1 MASSTKIV
9 LRKIKNKDGL
19 YPLAIRIT
27 KDRRSTYKYIGSYI
41 KLSDWDTKN
50 NLVKF
55 SHPDSIILN
64 KLIYSE
70 FNKANKG
77 LISLQSKHKEVSAF
91 RIKKEIY
98 NSPKKRTFFEL
109 AQEHLDELE
118 IVNKFNRQSVD
129 KGILSNIAKYNKSR
143 QLQFIEID
151 VHFLKRF
158 KIYLAKDCSLAE
170 SSIMSALILIRLLYN
185 RAITEKIVKRK
196 YYPFGKGKI
205 KIKYPET
212 KKIGLNVDEIKR
224 LEQLIGLSW
233 EERHARN
240 MWLYSFNFA
249 GMRVSD
255 VLKTRWSDIQNDRLY
270 YTMNKNSKLLSLKIP
285 PKIFVIL
292 DQYKMDKRD
301 ANDFIFP
308 EFKSVNIN
316 DPYEL
321 YVKSK
326 QANKSL
332 NYYLK
337 KLAKKVNIDK
347 KLTMHIARHSFGH
360 IAGEKIH
367 PLKLQKLYRHS
378 DLKTTLNYQA
388 NFIHADADE
397 ALDSVVTF

>member
-9 LRKIKNKDGL
+9 LIKKRNKEGL

-41 KLSDWDTKN
+41 KLSDWDEKN
-50 NLVKF
+50 KLVKS
-55 SHPDSIILN
+55 SHPNSIILN
-64 KLIYSE
+64 KLISSE
-70 FNKANKG
+70 FKKANKG
-77 LISLQSKHKEVSAF
+77 LIKFQSKHKEVSAF
-91 RIKKEIY
+91 KIKKEIY
-98 NSPKKRTFFEL
+98 NSPKKRAFFEL

-118 IVNKFNRQSVD
+118 VANKFSRQSVD
-129 KGILSNIAKYNKSR
+129 RGILSNIAKFNKSR
-143 QLQFIEID
+143 QLPFIEID
-151 VHFLKRF
+151 EHFLKRL
-158 KIYLAKDCSLAE
+158 KVYLAKDRSLSE
-170 SSIMSALILIRLLYN
+170 SSIMSSLIFIRLLYN
-185 RAITEKIVKRK
+185 RAIKEKIIKRK
-196 YYPFGKGKI
+196 YYPFGKDKI

-212 KKIGLNVDEIKR
+212 KKIGLNIEEIKR
-224 LEQLIGLSW
+224 IEQLIGLTK
-233 EERHARN
+233 EEEHARN

-255 VLKTRWSDIQNDRLY
+255 VLKTRWSDIQNGRLY

-292 DQYKMDKRD
+292 DQYRMDKRD
-301 ANDFIFP
+301 AKDFIFP
-308 EFKSVNIN
+308 EFKKVNIN

-337 KLAKKVNIDK
+337 KLANKAGIDK